1 MEIAM
6 AKSEGILGPLTKV
19 EVVISP
25 ESTKT
30 VSCVYSQEV
39 LNDEGITE
47 VTELMFVLDQ
57 DSDVSDHDPLV
68 SSIHQNTFTSVEE

>member
-25 ESTKT
+25 ENTKT

-47 VTELMFVLDQ
+47 VTELMFV
-57 DSDVSDHDPLV
+57 SDHGPLV
-68 SSIHQNTFTSVEE
+68 TSIHQNTFTSVEE

>member
-1 MEIAM
+1 M

-25 ESTKT
+25 ENTKV
-30 VSCVYSQEV
+30 VSCVYSQESLTADGV
-39 LNDEGITE
+39 SE

-68 SSIHQNTFTSVEE
+68 ASIHQNTFTSVEE

>member
-1 MEIAM
+1 M

-25 ESTKT
+25 ENTKV
-30 VSCVYSQEV
+30 VSCVYSQESLTADGV
-39 LNDEGITE
+39 SE
-47 VTELMFVLDQ
+47 VTELMFILNQ

-68 SSIHQNTFTSVEE
+68 TSIHQNTFTSVEE

>member
-1 MEIAM
+1 MEITM

-25 ESTKT
+25 ENTKV
-30 VSCVYSQEV
+30 VSCVYSQESLTADGV
-39 LNDEGITE
+39 SE

-68 SSIHQNTFTSVEE
+68 ATIHQNTFTSVEE